1 MKTLRSIPGSALSAT
16 RWKRRASAV
25 LFAGAC
31 TAGLLL
37 APAAHASAAGTLQT
51 CTGYESQSFNPGL
64 TLVTV
69 PTQTTLQN
77 SFSCT
82 GLSTPDVT
90 NGTIDSTVNR
100 PNSCLTVLV
109 PSVDM
114 TIVWDNNPATTSR
127 FQATRAVVT
136 AAGQTVVT
144 DTGTITSGL
153 FTGSIAER
161 VSVTPAINL
170 LDCVGTGIT
179 QRSGTVS
186 FSVLL

>member
-1 MKTLRSIPGSALSAT
+1 MKAIRPVPGSAPSTTSA
-16 RWKRRASAV
+16 RRRASAV

-31 TAGLLL
+31 AAGLLL
-37 APAAHASAAGTLQT
+37 APAAPASATDALQT
-51 CTGYESQSFNPGL
+51 CTGHESQSFNPGL

-69 PTQTTLQN
+69 PTQTTLHN

-82 GLSTPDVT
+82 GLSIPDVK

-100 PNSCLTVLV
+100 PNSCLTVLA

-114 TIVWDNNPATTSR
+114 TIVWDGDPGTTSR

-136 AAGQTVVT
+136 TAGQTIVT
-144 DTGTITSGL
+144 DTITSGL